1 MAERYAAL
9 LSLCM
14 DQYAFEEYLKNQST
28 KDRTQAMGR
37 MVKNAFGMDEK
48 VVLPKS
54 YWQYVMWLEDQY
66 GYDLES
72 YFIQCDEERT
82 DWTLSETIM
91 YWLHRD
97 MTERQDK
104 GEPLPDAH
112 ELDRTYI

>member
-1 MAERYAAL
+1 
-9 LSLCM
+9 M
-14 DQYAFEEYLKNQST
+14 DQHAFENYLDTHSQEERT
-28 KDRTQAMGR
+28 KPLGR
-37 MVKNAFGMDEK
+37 MVKNAFGMQEK

-97 MTERQDK
+97 MTERQAK
-104 GEPLPDAH
+104 GEPLPDPE

>member
-1 MAERYAAL
+1 
-9 LSLCM
+9 
-14 DQYAFEEYLKNQST
+14 
-28 KDRTQAMGR
+28 MGR

-54 YWQYVMWLEDQY
+54 YWQYCMWLEDQY

-91 YWLHRD
+91 FWLHRD
-97 MTERQDK
+97 MTERQAK

-112 ELDRTYI
+112 ELDRTCI